1 MIKAA
6 LSMTAIFTINS
17 IFWVIFH
24 SHFNAAHSPC
34 LFFKL
39 SLCIFCGFISNKKV
53 TSDYIRVLAP
63 SKFTLML
70 RLERF
75 SKLCFPQLF
84 SFSFLTHPLPPPPS
98 FLRAS
103 GLPWPEVNLRFE
115 NLRVFQTYIKLYPF
129 PSIMVFRTAYV
140 NSHFLRLPNK

>member
-6 LSMTAIFTINS
+6 PSVTAIFTINS
-17 IFWVIFH
+17 IFWVVFH

-39 SLCIFCGFISNKKV
+39 SLCTFGGFIANKKV

-75 SKLCFPQLF
+75 SKLCFPQWFLF
-84 SFSFLTHPLPPPPS
+84 SFPTPHPRV
-98 FLRAS
+98 FGEQS
-103 GLPWPEVNLRFE
+103 GLPWSEVNLRFE
-115 NLRVFQTYIKLYPF
+115 DLGVFQTYIELYPF
-129 PSIMVFRTAYV
+129 PLITVFPT
-140 NSHFLRLPNK
+140 SC